1 MPTQLLNDPH
11 SFNDETLYVVAVI
24 SNPARYKRRYELYR
38 HFEAYM
44 TANPKVAL
52 YTVELAYGDRPFE
65 VTDPTNPRHIQI
77 RSQDELWHKE
87 NMINIGVAHLPP
99 TWKYMAWIDADVKF
113 ARHDW
118 AEETIH
124 QLQHYPMVQLF
135 SHSAMLDANNV
146 PHQMSISFA
155 FAYRQGL
162 KSFDKTKESAPFVF
176 GMYGKTPYKTGLGF
190 AYTRECFEAIGG
202 MMDRCIIGSADY
214 HMAAASIGRAAWTIP
229 DLASDAYR
237 NFILR
242 WQGKCSFI
250 CARAN
255 RLRRRS
261 NHALLARSDERSSI
275 WRTLVYRGTFRSGSS
290 FESRL
295 VEQRFAAI
303 FSYR

>member
-99 TWKYMAWIDADVKF
+99 TWKYMAWIDADIKF

-242 WQGKCSFI
+242 WQENAHSYVQGQIGYVDGLIMHYWHGAMKD
-250 CARAN
+250 
-255 RLRRRS
+255 RRYG
-261 NHALLARSDERSSI
+261 ERWSI
-275 WRTLVYRGTFRSGSS
+275 
-290 FESRL
+290 
-295 VEQRFAAI
+295 VEHFDPDLHLN
-303 FSYR
+303 